1 MRSFPVETGT
11 AGDGGEAEGRQI
23 ALCSGAL
30 TWYHTAACGGSGSG
44 KSSRVQKGI
53 WKTDQLR
60 IPAQPVPYHLEVVK
74 SLHGRVFPL
83 CPQLST
89 RETCRMQDLEKLNH
103 VGKPVVFCA
112 EWCLS

>member
-30 TWYHTAACGGSGSG
+30 TWYHTAACGGSG

-60 IPAQPVPYHLEVVK
+60 IPAQPVPYIF
-74 SLHGRVFPL
+74 SGFIGVFGGGF
-83 CPQLST
+83 
-89 RETCRMQDLEKLNH
+89 
-103 VGKPVVFCA
+103 V
-112 EWCLS
+112 CLFVCFALGIL

>member
-1 MRSFPVETGT
+1 MRLFPVETGT

-60 IPAQPVPYHLEVVK
+60 IPAQPVPYIFSGFIGVFGVGLFVYLFALRWGFYETE
-74 SLHGRVFPL
+74 SHGW
-83 CPQLST
+83 S
-89 RETCRMQDLEKLNH
+89 
-103 VGKPVVFCA
+103 
-112 EWCLS
+112 